1 MKTFAR
7 GSILLFLVCGV
18 IHAAPGDR
26 LPSERS
32 AFTDELT
39 GLTITRLTTS
49 PAKDDKIYQT
59 HPNWTA
65 DGAYLIFNSH
75 RTGASEV
82 FALDEA
88 TGEIVQISDGD
99 GGAFILGHN
108 RNVMFIVRSGV
119 VIELDLNALLRD
131 SKSRVM
137 NAAESYRRELGRLP
151 EGASLSGTFTE
162 DADGKSLYFGLA
174 LPDGRH
180 AIERMNIATGE
191 CSQIIS
197 PDFKVGH
204 AQAHPTRPGV
214 ISYCYETGGDAPQRM
229 WIVNADGTGNRPFY
243 AETYDEWVTHETWW
257 TDDRMLF
264 TIWPKDDA
272 MKQKPHGI
280 ASVSLKDFSHTI
292 HDQFPYWHV
301 CGTSDGKFAIGDTF
315 DGRLIMIRIA
325 TGERRLLTQG
335 HRPKGMTS
343 HQHQSLDPSGRRLL
357 FVSSKFGNWDLMS
370 VEIPAWASLKPWTDD
385 AP

>member
-1 MKTFAR
+1 M
-7 GSILLFLVCGV
+7 LLSLACGA

-26 LPSERS
+26 LPSES
-32 AFTDELT
+32 STFTDDVT
-39 GLTITRLTTS
+39 GVTITRHTS
-49 PAKDDKIYQT
+49 SLAKDDKIYQT

-65 DGAYLIFNSH
+65 DSSHLIFNSD
-75 RTGASEV
+75 RTGSGEV

-88 TGEIVQISDGD
+88 TGEIVQITDGD
-99 GGAFILGHN
+99 GGAFILSRN
-108 RNVMFIVRSGV
+108 RNVMFIVRSGA
-119 VIELDLNALLRD
+119 VIELDLNAMLRD
-131 SKSRVM
+131 SKSLTM
-137 NAAESYRRELGRLP
+137 KTSENYRRELGRLP

-162 DADGKSLYFGLA
+162 DSDGKSLYFGFEYT
-174 LPDGRH
+174 DGPH
-180 AIERMNIATGE
+180 TIERFDLQYGATAK
-191 CSQIIS
+191 IIS

-229 WIVNADGTGNRPFY
+229 WIVSADGTGNRPFY
-243 AETYDEWVTHETWW
+243 SETYDEWVTHETWW

-301 CGTSDGKFAIGDTF
+301 CGTADGKFAIGDTF
-315 DGRLIMIRIA
+315 DGRLIMINVA
-325 TGERRLLTQG
+325 TSERRLLTQG

-343 HQHQSLDPSGRRLL
+343 HQHQSVDPSGRRLL
-357 FVSSKFGNWDLMS
+357 FVSSKFENWDLMS
-370 VEIPAWASLKPWTDD
+370 VEIPDWASLKPWTND